1 MPHIAGKSAVT
12 IHVSQSELCNG
23 KSFYLIDQSQLTVT
37 DSKIYNSEGVQ
48 IEISDQTK
56 AKLDNCIIYD
66 GKTNGLKALR
76 DSSLQIFNSQ
86 ISKHAMPQIVLNDS
100 SLIMKNS
107 ELFEGDRNGMIIENN
122 SEAFIQDTFI
132 SKHIFPQIWID
143 LESNVEL
150 KSTQL
155 TEGAESDIYVQN
167 RSTLHA
173 TNCIIRNDKFQ
184 FNVQA
189 VNYSKI
195 TLEETRVDNYAGEK
209 FYSENNSTI
218 TNLLD
223 EVND

>member
-1 MPHIAGKSAVT
+1 MKVGVDLKKFSFVVASILASQTIVTPPVAATIAENDKS
-12 IHVSQSELCNG
+12 N
-23 KSFYLIDQSQLTVT
+23 
-37 DSKIYNSEGVQ
+37 
-48 IEISDQTK
+48 
-56 AKLDNCIIYD
+56 
-66 GKTNGLKALR
+66 
-76 DSSLQIFNSQ
+76 
-86 ISKHAMPQIVLNDS
+86 
-100 SLIMKNS
+100 
-107 ELFEGDRNGMIIENN
+107 ENN

-132 SKHIFPQIWID
+132 SKHSFPQIWID

-155 TEGAESDIYVQN
+155 TEGSESDIYVQN

-195 TLEETRVDNYAGEK
+195 TLEETIVDNYAGEK

-223 EVND
+223 EVSD

>member
-1 MPHIAGKSAVT
+1 MIFFT
-12 IHVSQSELCNG
+12 IFFNKIWL
-23 KSFYLIDQSQLTVT
+23 LI
-37 DSKIYNSEGVQ
+37 K
-48 IEISDQTK
+48 K
-56 AKLDNCIIYD
+56 K
-66 GKTNGLKALR
+66 
-76 DSSLQIFNSQ
+76 
-86 ISKHAMPQIVLNDS
+86 IVLNDS

-107 ELFEGDRNGMIIENN
+107 ELFEGDRNGIIIENN

-155 TEGAESDIYVQN
+155 TEGSESDIYVQN

-195 TLEETRVDNYAGEK
+195 TLEETIVDNYAGEK
-209 FYSENNSTI
+209 FYSENNSII

-223 EVND
+223 EVSD